1 MGFDMRALLFRL
13 SWLLLPLLTVA
24 VVSAPEWPARTQMLE
39 GASRDVWF
47 PLAQQWAA
55 LVAPAPASAERSPE
69 VAAPALSAAPAASL
83 PAPTVATVAAAV
95 QAPAAPAVALAV
107 SSAHTAPA
115 EPAAAATGGTVL
127 MLGDSLMGGVV
138 VGLRQRLPRQFKVI
152 DRHKASTGLSNQEYF
167 DWPTVAGQASLET
180 QPQWVVIHLGGNDGQ
195 DILRQGKWLRF
206 GSPEWK
212 QEYQA
217 RAEQMI
223 AQVRAASP
231 QAKVVWLGLPAMRPE
246 KYENKSVLIASLHR
260 AASQN
265 QGIAY
270 VDGRQALGGTYTKD
284 GQGYDGRRQIW
295 RLDDGIH
302 YSRAGG
308 VELGNAV
315 GVTMGWSMSP

>member
-47 PLAQQWAA
+47 PLAQRWAD
-55 LVAPAPASAERSPE
+55 LVAPAPAAVDRAIPVPSLPQAP
-69 VAAPALSAAPAASL
+69 VAL
-83 PAPTVATVAAAV
+83 PAPGPAVATVVAAV
-95 QAPAAPAVALAV
+95 QAPAAPAVALA
-107 SSAHTAPA
+107 SSAPTPI
-115 EPAAAATGGTVL
+115 EPVAAATGGTVL

-138 VGLRQRLPRQFKVI
+138 VGLRQRLPRQFKVV

-167 DWPTVAGQASLET
+167 DWPTVAGQAALET

-217 RAEQMI
+217 RAERMI

-231 QAKVVWLGLPAMRPE
+231 HAQVVWLGLPAMRPE

-260 AASQN
+260 AASYN
-265 QGIAY
+265 QGVTY

-284 GQGYDGRRQIW
+284 GQGYDGRRQVW